1 MLCNNITE
9 KLLGMQDVE
18 VKNIENKDKN
28 IVNITLRLKR
38 KPHKCPCCGNMTNK
52 IHDYR
57 KQNIKDIPMFGNNTI
72 ITLEKRRYACSC
84 GKRFIEK
91 VDFLP
96 RYHRMTKR
104 LILYVIDKF
113 RSPVSFTYIANEVG
127 LSVSTVIRIFD
138 YVSYGKPELPKAIAI
153 DEFKGNTGGEKY
165 NCIITDPVN
174 RRVLDILPKRKYPYL
189 STYFRSFNNR
199 NDVDLFVSDMWKT
212 YADISKTYF
221 KKADLVIDKY
231 HWIRQVMWAFDSVRK
246 DVQKKLGSEYRKYFK
261 RSRKILFKRFNELS
275 EYQKQKV
282 MVMLSISPNL
292 YSAHFMKEEF
302 FKILDCKDHKKAKEL
317 LLEWMD
323 YAKSSN
329 FKRFQKCADTFYN
342 WFSGIT
348 NSLNTPVTNGF
359 TEGCNNKIKVLKR
372 NAYGYKN
379 FSRFRKRILHIFN

>member
-1 MLCNNITE
+1 
-9 KLLGMQDVE
+9 
-18 VKNIENKDKN
+18 
-28 IVNITLRLKR
+28 
-38 KPHKCPCCGNMTNK
+38 
-52 IHDYR
+52 
-57 KQNIKDIPMFGNNTI
+57 
-72 ITLEKRRYACSC
+72 
-84 GKRFIEK
+84 
-91 VDFLP
+91 
-96 RYHRMTKR
+96 
-104 LILYVIDKF
+104 
-113 RSPVSFTYIANEVG
+113 
-127 LSVSTVIRIFD
+127 
-138 YVSYGKPELPKAIAI
+138 
-153 DEFKGNTGGEKY
+153 
-165 NCIITDPVN
+165 
-174 RRVLDILPKRKYPYL
+174 
-189 STYFRSFNNR
+189 
-199 NDVDLFVSDMWKT
+199 MWKT
-212 YADISKTYF
+212 YADISKTFF

-282 MVMLSISPNL
+282 MVMLS
-292 YSAHFMKEEF
+292 
-302 FKILDCKDHKKAKEL
+302 AKEL

-342 WFSGIT
+342 WFSGII